1 MREAVLV
8 DMIRTPFGRA
18 GQRGVF
24 RDISHVDLVIPLMKK
39 VLDRNNVSGDE
50 VDEVLW
56 GSVGIAGMLTRS
68 RHYVFEA
75 GLPYTISATDMN
87 KQCGSSL
94 QASTQGAFAVMA
106 GMSDIVLAGGV
117 ETMDRVNP
125 IPPGDERNLQQIQT
139 SEVMGREFLQP
150 WPDQAKAPKWT
161 KRWYQVTEPWIMDM
175 GQTAEKL
182 AKERGITR
190 EDADAFAYDSHK
202 KAIRAQKEGLL
213 ADEIHPITIEYSD
226 GSSVTV
232 DKDQNPREDTTLEKL
247 ATLKP
252 AYTAEG
258 QVTAGNASPRTDG
271 ATICLIME
279 KETARQKGIKP
290 AGHLPP
296 RSQRRRRPDDHG
308 HRAGAGHPEAAEAHR
323 HEPRRLRSDRDQRG
337 VRLPGARLRQRPRL
351 GLEQGE
357 PQRRRHRHR
366 PPAGRQR
373 HAPDRH
379 DGLRDAA
386 PRRRVGPGHAVHGR
400 RHGHV
405 AGPPARTLRLVDG
418 LRGRAN
424 R

>member
-24 RDISHVDLVIPLMKK
+24 RDISHVEMVVPLMKN
-39 VLDRNNVSGDE
+39 VLGRNNVGGEE

-75 GLPYTISATDMN
+75 GLPHTISATDMN

-94 QASTQGAFAVMA
+94 QASAQGAFAVMA
-106 GMSDIVLAGGV
+106 GMSDVVIAGGV

-125 IPPGDERNLQQIQT
+125 IPPGDETNLQQVQT
-139 SEVMGREFLQP
+139 TEVMSKEFLQP
-150 WPDQAKAPKWT
+150 WPDKDKAPQWE
-161 KRWYQVTEPWIMDM
+161 KRWYGVTEPWIMDM

-182 AKERGITR
+182 AGERGVSR
-190 EDADAFAYDSHK
+190 EDADAFSLESHK

-213 ADEIHPITIEYSD
+213 ADEINPIEIAYSD
-226 GSSVTV
+226 GSSVKIET
-232 DKDQNPREDTTLEKL
+232 DQNPRENTSLEKL

-279 KETARQKGIKP
+279 KETAKEKGLKPLATFRHAASVGVDPTIMGIGPVPATQKLLKRSGMALNDFDIIEINEAFACQVLACGAELKWDWDKVNP
-290 AGHLPP
+290 NGGAIAIGHPLGATGT
-296 RSQRRRRPDDHG
+296 RLMGTIAYEMRRRDAEWG
-308 HRAGAGHPEAAEAHR
+308 LVTLCMGAGMGMSLA
-323 HEPRRLRSDRDQRG
+323 LQR
-337 VRLPGARLRQRPRL
+337 
-351 GLEQGE
+351 E
-357 PQRRRHRHR
+357 HY
-366 PPAGRQR
+366 
-373 HAPDRH
+373 DW
-379 DGLRDAA
+379 
-386 PRRRVGPGHAVHGR
+386 
-400 RHGHV
+400 
-405 AGPPARTLRLVDG
+405 
-418 LRGRAN
+418 
-424 R
+424 